1 MNNEQTRSR
10 QSKFNNLER
19 SAKTAAIAS
28 IFNLSQDR
36 RQTSGNMGGASSRV
50 KDNVAVHHRAFTNE
64 LTPQS
69 GSQRRSLRIEDTI
82 SSQSTPIRERVHS
95 PSSRV
100 PSPYVAAL
108 RAQSSADSTIRHTPS
123 QLEQDIIDDHG
134 QQEAEASNDI
144 WGAYVHSRE
153 HRRGESTDDQL
164 LSSI

>member
-1 MNNEQTRSR
+1 MVEFILCVRHSETQDFMNIMNNEQTRSR
-10 QSKFNNLER
+10 QNNFNNLER

-36 RQTSGNMGGASSRV
+36 RHTSGNTGGVSSRV

-69 GSQRRSLRIEDTI
+69 GSQRRSLRKEDTI

-95 PSSRV
+95 PSTRV
-100 PSPYVAAL
+100 PNPYVAAL

-123 QLEQDIIDDHG
+123 QLDQDDIIDDPE
-134 QQEAEASNDI
+134 Q
-144 WGAYVHSRE
+144 
-153 HRRGESTDDQL
+153 
-164 LSSI
+164 